1 MRTRVH
7 QVTLQCPVQQVPDDG
22 VADKELPGLLGRH
35 PLEDLGDED
44 GHPVFSPAL
53 DRDPEALVRLL
64 LDVDDSD
71 AFADAH
77 VAVQTVVEDLGV
89 LKCNKSQM

>member
-1 MRTRVH
+1 MSSED
-7 QVTLQCPVQQVPDDG
+7 VQQVPDDG

-53 DRDPEALVRLL
+53 DRDAEALVRLL